1 LSRELRDRRIIRNG
15 EVQRLLACGEALV
28 KLSDGTC
35 IRAEFSAKIK
45 VRFISVRPGDL
56 VRCELS
62 PFDPGKAR
70 IVEKL

>member
-1 LSRELRDRRIIRNG
+1 MLKDLRRTRDG
-15 EVQRLLACGEALV
+15 EVLELLEGGEALV
-28 KLSDGTC
+28 KFSDGSSVQ
-35 IRAEFSAKIK
+35 AEISAKIK

-62 PFDPGKAR
+62 PFDPAKAR

>member
-1 LSRELRDRRIIRNG
+1 MKDLRIVKDG
-15 EVQRLLACGEALV
+15 EVLELLADGAALV
-28 KLSDGTC
+28 KLSSGS
-35 IRAEFSAKIK
+35 RVQAEISAKIK

-62 PFDPGKAR
+62 PFDSAKAR

>member
-1 LSRELRDRRIIRNG
+1 MGDKRIVREAQVQ
-15 EVQRLLACGEALV
+15 EVLQTGQALV
-28 KLSDGTC
+28 KLGDGSC
-35 IRAEFSAKIK
+35 IQAEISAKIK

-62 PFDPGKAR
+62 PYDPGKAR

>member
-1 LSRELRDRRIIRNG
+1 MRTELKDRRIVRDG
-15 EVQRLLACGEALV
+15 EVQSLLQSGIALV

-35 IRAEFSAKIK
+35 IEAEFSAKIK

-62 PFDPGKAR
+62 PFEPGKAR